1 MKEKYTYT
9 ECCSTVY
16 FEENKIVSFQKNDVA
31 EYSFRVLKD
40 GKIGIHFQVGE
51 MDDTTGYALAEE
63 NLVRNRPYPYD
74 LETGCRKRDKTERT
88 YSDKELF
95 SIADKAL
102 AHITEKYPQFTL
114 NGSFSLQTEYV
125 GQTNSKGMDYENK
138 DSHIQVSVNYKH
150 RDSKDLQNGF
160 FTIGQRDFSFEK
172 LYEMADNYLGNF
184 EKQAEFPEEVILQ
197 SQYYN
202 FVGNLTGQLD
212 AERLALG
219 ASLLSGKLGEKVF
232 SENFTLIDDDSD
244 ETCWHAPFWD
254 GEGCVKEN
262 DKRVFVENGVPL
274 FGYSD
279 KRVAEKY
286 NVPHTGNAFRNY
298 EDIPGNGRT
307 NMIIKRSD
315 KTVKE
320 LLAGRYSIVIDHAG
334 GGGFNETGDYV
345 LPVFH
350 AFLCDG
356 EKFLGS
362 LPPFTLT
369 SNLFDMFGKDFIGV
383 GSDQPVF
390 NDKQVLVKVKITPN
404 A

>member
-1 MKEKYTYT
+1 MREKYTYT

-16 FEENKIVSFQKNDVA
+16 FEENKIVSFQKNDTV

-40 GKIGIHFQVGE
+40 GNIGIHFQVGE
-51 MDDTTGYALAEE
+51 MDDATGYALAEE
-63 NLVRNRPYPYD
+63 NLVRNRPYPYE

-88 YSDKELF
+88 YSDKELL
-95 SIADKAL
+95 SIAKEAL

-114 NGSFSLQTEYV
+114 NGSFSLQIEYV

-150 RDSKDLQNGF
+150 KDSTDLQNGF

-184 EKQAEFPEEVILQ
+184 EKQADFPEEAILQ

-232 SENFTLIDDDSD
+232 SEDFTLIDDDSD

-262 DKRVFVENGVPL
+262 DMRVFIENGVPL
-274 FGYSD
+274 LGYSN

-307 NMIIKRSD
+307 NMIIKRSG
-315 KTVKE
+315 KTAKE

-334 GGGFNETGDYV
+334 GGGFNEAGDYV

-362 LPPFTLT
+362 LPPFTLS

-390 NDKQVLVKVKITPN
+390 NDKSVLIKVN
-404 A
+404 VSQNS